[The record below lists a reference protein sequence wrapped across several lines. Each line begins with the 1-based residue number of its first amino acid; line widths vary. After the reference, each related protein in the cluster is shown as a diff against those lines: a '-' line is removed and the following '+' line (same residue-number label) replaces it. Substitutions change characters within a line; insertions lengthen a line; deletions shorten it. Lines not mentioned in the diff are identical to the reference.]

1 MSNHLLTYS
10 FLILSFLLFNIG
22 TYFVPKRISKI
33 EVHAT
38 GLFYMI
44 IELLLELFLIKKLD
58 WYGYFHAPI
67 QWIQLFVI
75 FGMYGAGVLIIN
87 AYPFHKGFMSKAFYY
102 VYMTAFWT
110 FYEWLAVKA
119 GMLNY
124 HHWKILYSAI
134 VYPFLFYLGIAHI
147 YLIRRLLK

>member
-44 IELLLELFLIKKLD
+44 IELLLELFLIT
-58 WYGYFHAPI
+58 
-67 QWIQLFVI
+67 QLSQTET
-75 FGMYGAGVLIIN
+75 GRYTLI
-87 AYPFHKGFMSKAFYY
+87 
-102 VYMTAFWT
+102 
-110 FYEWLAVKA
+110 
-119 GMLNY
+119 
-124 HHWKILYSAI
+124 
-134 VYPFLFYLGIAHI
+134 
-147 YLIRRLLK
+147 